1 MKKEREYEKN
11 RKQEEEIRAFL
22 RSTAQPEID
31 WERKRQD
38 LEFLRMERRRLRIP
52 SKKPY
57 GQRVLEQMAYLS
69 PAVWLIQGALVL
81 ILGWT
86 FCVGDRKGILI
97 NLLFCA
103 PIVGIVGFTEI
114 MRSYRQNMWELEQAC
129 RYNLRQLMGMRLL
142 IFGIVDTLVACGVAV
157 MGLGAGIGIWEL
169 LMFFFIPQLL
179 SDCVYLYLM
188 TRFRRRFQGI
198 TLLGAAVCMSLLWFT
213 LMEGIPYDPR
223 LMRRLSNPFVLM
235 FMLLA
240 CIALLLLC
248 CVRFLRGMEVE
259 CCGT

>member
-31 WERKRQD
+31 WERKRQA

-114 MRSYRQNMWELEQAC
+114 MRSYRQNMWELDSG
-129 RYNLRQLMGMRLL
+129 GMR
-142 IFGIVDTLVACGVAV
+142 CG
-157 MGLGAGIGIWEL
+157 GYGIGGRNRDMGALNVLFYPSAPFGLCISVSDDP
-169 LMFFFIPQLL
+169 FSAAL
-179 SDCVYLYLM
+179 SGNHPPGSGGMHEPLVVYFDGGYP
-188 TRFRRRFQGI
+188 I
-198 TLLGAAVCMSLLWFT
+198 
-213 LMEGIPYDPR
+213 
-223 LMRRLSNPFVLM
+223 
-235 FMLLA
+235 
-240 CIALLLLC
+240 
-248 CVRFLRGMEVE
+248 
-259 CCGT
+259 